1 MIKTGMIKT
10 GMIKTVGILGAGQLA
25 RMLAQAGQPMG
36 LDFIFLDPARD
47 ACAAEFGEHL
57 CAGWDDEAAL
67 RELGRRADVVT
78 FDFENVPESSA
89 SLIESLCPVYP
100 PPRALFESQDRL
112 REKTM
117 MADLGIP
124 VAPFYPVSSRP
135 DLLAAVAAIG
145 LPCVLKTRRLGYDGK
160 GQAVLRFQEDMERA
174 WQALGDSELV
184 CEGFVSFQ
192 AECSIIAARDRHGR
206 TVYWPLTRN
215 LHRGGI
221 LVISTAPAY
230 DAALQ
235 ARAEALILKLLDHLD
250 YTGVMALELFL
261 ADGELLANEFA
272 PRVHN
277 SGHWSIEGART
288 SQFENHLRA
297 ICGLPLA
304 ETENLFKALM
314 FNLLGE
320 MPAFVSQPSADTAVI
335 PGLHWH
341 DYHKTP
347 REGRKIGHVTLT
359 ATSDAALRARA
370 AQLAAAL
377 GVAAELSLKA
387 ILAETGA

>member
-1 MIKTGMIKT
+1 MT
-10 GMIKTVGILGAGQLA
+10 KTVGILGAGQLA
-25 RMLAQAGQPMG
+25 RMLAQAGQPLG
-36 LDFIFLDPARD
+36 LEFIFLDPAVD
-47 ACAAEFGEHL
+47 ACAAEFGEHI

-67 RELGRRADVVT
+67 TDLGQRSDVVT

-100 PPRALFESQDRL
+100 PPRALYQSQDRL

-117 MADLGIP
+117 MQELGIP
-124 VAPFYPVSSRP
+124 VAPFYPVASRP
-135 DLLAAVAAIG
+135 DLIAAVGKIG
-145 LPCVLKTRRLGYDGK
+145 LPCVLKTRRFGYDGK

-174 WQALGDSELV
+174 WQLLGDSELI

-192 AECSIIAARDRHGR
+192 AECSIIAARGQDGQ

-215 LHRGGI
+215 LHREGI
-221 LVISTAPAY
+221 LAISMAPAF
-230 DAALQ
+230 DRQLQ
-235 ARAEALILKLLDHLD
+235 ARAEVMIQSLLDHLD

-261 ADGELLANEFA
+261 MDGELLANEFA

-277 SGHWSIEGART
+277 SGHWSIDGART

-297 ICGLPLA
+297 ICGLSLG
-304 ETENLFKALM
+304 ETPIALPAVM

-320 MPAFVSQPSADTAVI
+320 MPLYARQKSAEEFLSQGV
-335 PGLHWH
+335 HWH

-347 REGRKIGHVTLT
+347 REGRKIGHVTVT
-359 ATSDAALRARA
+359 AESETGLKARA
-370 AQLAAAL
+370 AQLASEL
-377 GVAAELSLKA
+377 GVAAELSFEAVLMQCQP
-387 ILAETGA
+387 

>member
-1 MIKTGMIKT
+1 MT
-10 GMIKTVGILGAGQLA
+10 KTVGILGAGQLA
-25 RMLAQAGQPMG
+25 RMLAQAGQPLG
-36 LDFIFLDPARD
+36 LEFIFLDPAVD
-47 ACAAEFGEHL
+47 ACAAEFGEHI

-67 RELGRRADVVT
+67 TDLGQRSDVVT

-100 PPRALFESQDRL
+100 PPRALYQSQDRL

-117 MADLGIP
+117 MQELGIP
-124 VAPFYPVSSRP
+124 VAPFYPVVGRP
-135 DLLAAVAAIG
+135 DLVAAVEKIG
-145 LPCVLKTRRLGYDGK
+145 LPCVLKTRRFGYDGK

-174 WQALGDSELV
+174 WQLLGDSELI

-192 AECSIIAARDRHGR
+192 AECSIIAARGQDGQ

-215 LHRGGI
+215 LHREGI
-221 LVISTAPAY
+221 LAISMAPAF
-230 DAALQ
+230 DRQLQ
-235 ARAEALILKLLDHLD
+235 ARAEVMIQSLLDHLD

-261 ADGELLANEFA
+261 MDGELLANEFA

-277 SGHWSIEGART
+277 SGHWSIDGAST

-297 ICGLPLA
+297 ICGLPLG
-304 ETENLFKALM
+304 ETLITSPAVM

-320 MPAFVSQPSADTAVI
+320 MPPYARQQSAEEFLSQGV
-335 PGLHWH
+335 HWH

-347 REGRKIGHVTLT
+347 REGRKIGHVTVT
-359 ATSDAALRARA
+359 AESETGLKARA
-370 AQLAAAL
+370 AQLASEL
-377 GVAAELSLKA
+377 GVAAELNF
-387 ILAETGA
+387 ETVLI

>member
-1 MIKTGMIKT
+1 
-10 GMIKTVGILGAGQLA
+10 MIKTVGILGGGQLA

-36 LDFIFLDPARD
+36 LNFIFLDPAVD
-47 ACAAEFGEHL
+47 ACAAEFGEHI

-67 RELGRRADVVT
+67 EELGRRSDVVT

-100 PPRALFESQDRL
+100 PPRALYKSQDRL
-112 REKTM
+112 REKNM
-117 MADLGIP
+117 MQALGIP
-124 VAPFYPVSSRP
+124 VAPFHPVSSRP
-135 DLLAAVAAIG
+135 DLMAAVEKIG
-145 LPCVLKTRRLGYDGK
+145 LPCVLKTRRFGYDGK
-160 GQAVLRFQEDMERA
+160 GQAVLRFQEDLERA
-174 WQALGDSELV
+174 WQVLGGSELI

-192 AECSIIAARDRHGR
+192 AECSIIAARGRDAR

-221 LVISTAPAY
+221 LAVSKAPAF
-230 DAALQ
+230 DQALQ
-235 ARAEALILKLLDHLD
+235 KRAEAMVKSLMDHLE

-261 ADGELLANEFA
+261 TDDQLLANEFA

-277 SGHWSIEGART
+277 SGHWTIDGART

-297 ICGLPLA
+297 ICAMPLGSA
-304 ETENLFKALM
+304 HEVFHTLM

-320 MPAFVSQPSADTAVI
+320 MPAFATQQSTESSVI
-335 PGLHWH
+335 PGVNWH

-347 REGRKIGHVTLT
+347 REGRKIGHVTVT
-359 ATSDAALRARA
+359 AKSEAALRARA
-370 AQLAAAL
+370 AQLAAEL
-377 GVAAELSLKA
+377 GVSAELNLEA
-387 ILAETGA
+387 IMGGTGV